1 MTDHTDVVVVGAGP
15 SGAATASWLSR
26 WGHSVVLVDRQ
37 PVRTDQGVGAPS
49 LGTIVTPRAVQR
61 LIELGVDPV
70 ERGWHRHRGLRLHTG
85 GRSID
90 VVWAPG
96 QRTQRTSMG
105 VGRGV
110 LSRALMARARD
121 DGVRVLHG
129 YEAVAPCVERGFVR
143 GTELRRMATGEIT
156 ELRADYVVVAD
167 GGRSRFGRTL
177 GTLRLTNWPSLTTI
191 RGQWDAAHHDEEW
204 VETTFGMVEP
214 DGERLAVTT
223 TVTPLGN
230 GQVTVDMHIPS
241 TVRDLASVQ
250 ASALLE
256 HMADRLSER
265 WGFTADQPRWR
276 AHSER
281 VPLGLSI
288 RPRSGPTFLVVGNAV
303 GAVNPFNGD
312 GLSFGLE
319 SARLAAEVLHEAL
332 RTGDPTLVSGYSR
345 MLDQQWGGYFT
356 LGRWFLRSIGS
367 PGVAAALG
375 ATALRTPRI
384 TGRVVRF
391 MTGLDDVQTPSD
403 PAERA
408 ALALARS
415 LPDV

>member
-15 SGAATASWLSR
+15 AGAATASWLSR
-26 WGHSVVLVDRQ
+26 WGHSVVLIDRH
-37 PVRTDQGVGAPS
+37 PARNDQDLGAQH
-49 LGTIVTPRAVQR
+49 LGQIVNPRAVQR

-70 ERGWHRHRGLRLHTG
+70 ERGWHRHRGLRLRTG
-85 GRSID
+85 GRFVD

-96 QRTQRTSMG
+96 QRTQRTSTAVSG
-105 VGRGV
+105 AV

-121 DGVRVLHG
+121 DGAVVFHG
-129 YEAVAPCVERGFVR
+129 HEAVAPCVERGFIR
-143 GTELRRMATGEIT
+143 GTELRRVATGEIT
-156 ELRADYVVVAD
+156 ELSAQYVVIAD

-177 GTLRLTNWPSLTTI
+177 GTLRTTNWPSLTTI
-191 RGQWDAAHHDEEW
+191 RGQWDAAHHDEVW
-204 VETTFGMVEP
+204 VETTLGMREP
-214 DGERLAVTT
+214 GGERLAATT

-230 GQVTVDMHIPS
+230 GQVTVDVHIPS

-256 HMADRLSER
+256 HMAEQLSQR
-265 WGFTADQPRWR
+265 WGFTTHEPRHRTR
-276 AHSER
+276 AER

-332 RTGDPTLVSGYSR
+332 RTRDPTLLAGYSR
-345 MLDQQWGGYFT
+345 LLEQQWGGYFK
-356 LGRWFLRSIGS
+356 LGRLYLRAIGYS
-367 PGVAAALG
+367 GVAAALG
-375 ATALRTPRI
+375 ATALRAPRL
-384 TGRVVRF
+384 TGRAVRF
-391 MTGLDDVQTPSD
+391 MTGLDDVETPDD
-403 PAERA
+403 PAQRA

-415 LPDV
+415 LPEV